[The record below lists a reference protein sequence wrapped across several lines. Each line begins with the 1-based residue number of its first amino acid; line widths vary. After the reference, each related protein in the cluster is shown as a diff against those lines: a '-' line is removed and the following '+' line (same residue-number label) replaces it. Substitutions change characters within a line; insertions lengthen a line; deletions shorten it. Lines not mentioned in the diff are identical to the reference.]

1 MRRVDLDHES
11 FRIAPETNIEK
22 QAAYLTQK
30 MAYFFIARLSPIK
43 PRRVTEKTVKHQKLI
58 SRLRKY
64 LSITINKY
72 IL

>member
-30 MAYFFIARLSPIK
+30 MAYFFHRLP
-43 PRRVTEKTVKHQKLI
+43 
-58 SRLRKY
+58 
-64 LSITINKY
+64 
-72 IL
+72 

>member
-30 MAYFFIARLSPIK
+30 MAYFFIVCLNPIK
-43 PRRVTEKTVKHQKLI
+43 PRRVTAKTVKAPKVNFAIEKI
-58 SRLRKY
+58 SFNN
-64 LSITINKY
+64 NK
-72 IL
+72 